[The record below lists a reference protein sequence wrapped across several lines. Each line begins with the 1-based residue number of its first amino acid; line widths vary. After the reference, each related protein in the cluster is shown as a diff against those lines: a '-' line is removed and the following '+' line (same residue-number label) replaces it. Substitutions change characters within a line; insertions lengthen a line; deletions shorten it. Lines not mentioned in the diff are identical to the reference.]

1 MIPGFNDSE
10 DELRRA
16 AGFVAS
22 VSKDIPW
29 HVTAFHPDYKMTDR
43 GATPAAT
50 LLRAAEIGTEE
61 GLRYVYA
68 GNLPGQTGKWEN
80 TRCPACGETVI
91 ERIGFRIR
99 HNRLAEGACP
109 RCRTPIPGRWDP
121 KVEGTTKTH
130 GIPLPVF

>member
-1 MIPGFNDSE
+1 
-10 DELRRA
+10 
-16 AGFVAS
+16 
-22 VSKDIPW
+22 
-29 HVTAFHPDYKMTDR
+29 YKMTDR

-50 LLRAAEIGTEE
+50 LLRAAEIGAEE

-80 TRCPACGETVI
+80 TRCPECGETVI
-91 ERIGFRIR
+91 ERIGFRVR
-99 HNRLAEGACP
+99 RNRLDSGSCP

-121 KVEGTTKTH
+121 KVEGTTRTH